1 MLEAFGCGLPIL
13 ASQIDVFQDYLP
25 AANLMTF
32 GRGSA
37 LRPVLERLTDAGAVQ
52 RYRAAM
58 NPTVERLGNSDAAA
72 RFEEAL
78 LAPLPPDRA
87 GIRADTAASAAP
99 LA

>member
-1 MLEAFGCGLPIL
+1 
-13 ASQIDVFQDYLP
+13 
-25 AANLMTF
+25 
-32 GRGSA
+32 
-37 LRPVLERLTDAGAVQ
+37 
-52 RYRAAM
+52 M